1 MRISDW
7 SADVCSSDLKPL
19 DIDELGLIVSRAFH
33 VHALEKENLRLAN
46 MGAEDNRALGRMIT
60 GAPEML
66 KVARTIERVANA
78 DVSVMLPGSSGT
90 GQELLARGVHD
101 RRRRRKSQYV
111 ARHCAA
117 IPETGQESEYRQR
130 VVKGKMV

>member
-46 MGAEDNRALGRMIT
+46 MGAEDNRVLGRMIT
-60 GAPEML
+60 GAPEMQ
-66 KVARTIERVANA
+66 KVARKIERVANA
-78 DVSVMLPGSSGT
+78 DVSVMLLGASGT
-90 GQELLARGVHD
+90 GKEVLARGVHD
-101 RRRRRKSQYV
+101 SSRDRKS
-111 ARHCAA
+111 
-117 IPETGQESEYRQR
+117 
-130 VVKGKMV
+130 VVEGKSM

>member
-46 MGAEDNRALGRMIT
+46 MGAEDNRVLGRMLT

-66 KVARTIERVANA
+66 TVARTIERVANG
-78 DVSVMLPGSSGT
+78 DVSVMLLGASGT
-90 GQELLARGVHD
+90 GKALLAGGVHD
-101 RRRRRKSQYV
+101 ISSRRKGQN
-111 ARHCAA
+111 RK
-117 IPETGQESEYRQR
+117 TGRE
-130 VVKGKMV
+130 GK